1 MRRQGPRGDAGQ
13 DVNSFLGTEPFPVP
27 VGDQL
32 VEISLDLKNLRTQL
46 YSAAEY
52 LELRVVETLKDHA
65 SKAVVNTVGHLG
77 SVTCKVNDLLDAK
90 VNEVSDAEHRISCM
104 NSQIQVSGGCSPES
118 TAILMPSRIAKAFS
132 IFSKQVFLEMEAA
145 VAPHLNFL

>member
-1 MRRQGPRGDAGQ
+1 MFHHNQSLLRKGQ
-13 DVNSFLGTEPFPVP
+13 
-27 VGDQL
+27 Q
-32 VEISLDLKNLRTQL
+32 SLLFSDSLKDLKNLRTQL

-52 LELRVVETLKDHA
+52 LELRYTSDDQKQIVVETLKDHA
-65 SKAVVNTVGHLG
+65 SKAVVNTVDHLG

-90 VNEVSDAEHRISCM
+90 VDEVSDAEHRISCM

-132 IFSKQVFLEMEAA
+132 IFSKQVFLETEAA
-145 VAPHLNFL
+145 VTPHLNFL